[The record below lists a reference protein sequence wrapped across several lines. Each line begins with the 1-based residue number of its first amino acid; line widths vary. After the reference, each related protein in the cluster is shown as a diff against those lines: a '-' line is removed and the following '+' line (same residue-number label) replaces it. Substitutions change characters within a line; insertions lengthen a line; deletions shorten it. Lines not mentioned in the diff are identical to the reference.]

1 MMLLGGAKLEVD
13 VPAHVVTERT
23 GGATDM
29 SGLSP
34 GAVAPDG
41 TVASLKSGVATV
53 LLGVSRGT
61 GLPTKALVSVVSA
74 VPAREAGSVM
84 VAVGLQM
91 LDVVIVPNGCVIG
104 SGGTRGGELTEG
116 LKGLTEDDGDDADAA
131 LAAATPLG
139 PMIVVGH
146 TVIVPSDSPGSGGN
160 TPR

>member
-1 MMLLGGAKLEVD
+1 
-13 VPAHVVTERT
+13 
-23 GGATDM
+23 M

-61 GLPTKALVSVVSA
+61 GLPTKALVSVELLAREAGTGLPTKELVRSA
-74 VPAREAGSVM
+74 VLATEAGSVM

-91 LDVVIVPNGCVIG
+91 LAPVLVPNGVGIG